1 MTLIQ
6 LTTALPSEKNR
17 VQNCV
22 QSVGFHGGRSQEI
35 SHIMTHANGCIGI
48 SRSDEETHD
57 HIGSS
62 STTPSGVA
70 TPNPNPTDK
79 RFPGIIHSY
88 FGQVGARSF
97 TSPSHQEFP
106 SLPTPTAAAPNRR
119 STPMRDHGISSGALP
134 TAPSSPN
141 PQKHADNQESII
153 SPLQQHTD
161 APKLV
166 AHDVGFLVPP
176 YPTPPTSSPASV
188 IGRDVDNNSDG
199 GEILRDVND
208 NPNTGAHIH
217 TGDGFNPSRQST
229 KRHRSGNDV
238 MPLRTFRKSSG
249 LAPLSNI
256 ISGSSV
262 HAADISN
269 PASRHPSTTPNT
281 PTRHLSSVSALS
293 SLTSFLELTK
303 LTNVAALSR
312 IKNTPP
318 LTPRALSNDGIEI
331 TKGLP
336 PSTSTQSEDIPNST
350 LQIDKNSAFE
360 ANASVVP
367 TATAPVGPPKGKLH
381 VKIGKARGLRPSHDP
396 YVVCVF
402 EWTQS
407 IAREP
412 KQDEIAV
419 DKDDG
424 RGSEDFL
431 GAVPIKRSGSD
442 MGRSMAI
449 PMKSRQSSTTSL
461 SDHKNF
467 QSGRQL
473 VNPRWDH
480 EAI

>member
-1 MTLIQ
+1 MTDAN
-6 LTTALPSEKNR
+6 T
-17 VQNCV
+17 CV
-22 QSVGFHGGRSQEI
+22 
-35 SHIMTHANGCIGI
+35 GI
-48 SRSDEETHD
+48 SRSYEETHD

-97 TSPSHQEFP
+97 TSPSCQEFSALP
-106 SLPTPTAAAPNRR
+106 SPTAVAHNRR
-119 STPMRDHGISSGALP
+119 STPMCAYGIPSGALP

-141 PQKHADNQESII
+141 PQRRADNHESIR
-153 SPLQQHTD
+153 SLSHQHAE

-166 AHDVGFLVPP
+166 VHDVDFLSPP

-188 IGRDVDNNSDG
+188 IGKDADNYSDG
-199 GEILRDVND
+199 GESFRDVND
-208 NPNTGAHIH
+208 NPNAIANPPTGCAIS
-217 TGDGFNPSRQST
+217 PSIQIK

-256 ISGSSV
+256 ISSSSV
-262 HAADISN
+262 HATDISN
-269 PASRHPSTTPNT
+269 PAARQPSTTPNT
-281 PTRHLSSVSALS
+281 PTRHSSSVSALS
-293 SLTSFLELTK
+293 SLTSFFELTK
-303 LTNVAALSR
+303 LTNMATLSR

-318 LTPRALSNDGIEI
+318 LTPRALSNDGIE
-331 TKGLP
+331 TAKGLP
-336 PSTSTQSEDIPNST
+336 TSTSTHSEGIVSST
-350 LQIDKNSAFE
+350 SQINTVE
-360 ANASVVP
+360 ANASTVP
-367 TATAPVGPPKGKLH
+367 STTAPVGPPKGKLY
-381 VKIGKARGLRPSHDP
+381 VKIIKARGLRPSHDP

-412 KQDEIAV
+412 RQDEAAI
-419 DKDDG
+419 DKDEG
-424 RGSEDFL
+424 RGSDEFL

-442 MGRSMAI
+442 MGRSIAI

-473 VNPRWDH
+473 INPRWDH
-480 EAI
+480 EAVLYAKPFFIGH